1 MRLIDADSLM
11 RSIDINWGCD
21 ECNSQCV
28 DKWGVCSCLVHQL
41 KEIVMTAP
49 TISLEEKQATSNITS
64 NWIPVSERLPDVG
77 EDVLTYGR
85 FDEQEILALYE
96 ETSDE
101 MFWLDENGYNCELDY
116 VLAWMPLPTPYR
128 KDGD

>member
-1 MRLIDADSLM
+1 MRLIDAVALI

-77 EDVLTYGR
+77 KLVLIYKTSGR
-85 FDEQEILALYE
+85 IDFDYVDDDNSWYFAF
-96 ETSDE
+96 DN
-101 MFWLDENGYNCELDY
+101 W
-116 VLAWMPLPTPYR
+116 VLAWMPLPEPY
-128 KDGD
+128 KEGD